1 MIELLTSAAQDMD
14 SADSR
19 STRSSILASLEGRID
34 ALANLYVEQESEAER
49 LLVSLQQ
56 DGTYTRA
63 RALLSSVKQRARVLR
78 RERRDQEIAAG
89 PSGTEPEVWSQ
100 LDLNREGRA
109 RNTDLNLARILDC
122 DTRLDG
128 QIRSNEFSGKLELWG
143 STLSDVSLTRSLL
156 WLSEHYGIEPARAS
170 LKLGLERV
178 GASNSYHPVRDW
190 LCSLEW
196 DGVARL
202 DSLVGRWIVPREASS
217 LASTMGRKWMVSAAA
232 RGVRPGVQVDS
243 VLILCGAKGIGKSS
257 FFRSLAW
264 NPDWFSDSYLSI
276 GSKDSDIA
284 LRGTWIR
291 ELAELEAIR
300 KKDSATLKAWIS
312 RREDSYRPPYG
323 YCEITVPRGV
333 VFCGSS
339 NETAILGDVGN
350 RRFWPILV
358 EAINQPN
365 REEVCQLWA
374 EAVDALHSGEQ
385 WHLSAEE
392 QKALDAL
399 SVQFEQVDP
408 WEGPIVELI
417 TRSTGQLALKD
428 ILDALGFEG
437 ASRTTRTHGMRIDT
451 IMSRL
456 GFERARI
463 REGNR
468 RRTGY
473 QATKSRE

>member
-1 MIELLTSAAQDMD
+1 MIELLTRAAQDMD
-14 SADSR
+14 RADSR
-19 STRSSILASLEGRID
+19 SARSAILVSLEGQID
-34 ALANLYVEQESEAER
+34 TIALLYVEQESATER

-63 RALLSSVKQRARVLR
+63 RALLSSVKQRARALR
-78 RERRDQEIAAG
+78 RDRRDQEIAAG
-89 PSGTEPEVWSQ
+89 PPGTEPAVWIQ

-122 DTRLDG
+122 DTRLTD
-128 QIRSNEFSGKLELWG
+128 QIKSNDFTGKLELWG
-143 STLSDVSLTRSLL
+143 SALSDVSLTKILL
-156 WLSEHYGIEPARAS
+156 WLSSHYGIEPARAS

-178 GASNSYHPVRDW
+178 GAANSYHPVRDW
-190 LCSLEW
+190 LASLEW
-196 DGVARL
+196 DRVARL
-202 DSLVGRWIVPREASS
+202 NDLVGRWILPRDESNLS
-217 LASTMGRKWMVSAAA
+217 RTMGRKWMISAAA

-323 YCEITVPRGV
+323 YCEVTVPRGV

-358 EAINQPN
+358 EAINQPSQ
-365 REEVCQLWA
+365 EETEQLWA
-374 EAVDALHSGEQ
+374 EAVNALHRGEQ
-385 WHLSAEE
+385 WHLTAEE

-417 TRSTGQLALKD
+417 TKSTGQLSLKD
-428 ILDALGFEG
+428 ILEALGFEG

-451 IMSRL
+451 IMARL

-463 REGNR
+463 REGNK

-473 QATKSRE
+473 KSRE